1 MQVST
6 VRRPEGPVLSAQG
19 DSPGSQRPGH
29 AATLKGAFT
38 VPCPFDLNAP
48 FRACHVGAD
57 RVTGLWPVLTEPALQ
72 ADERG
77 PGRVCW
83 TLPVVSENHSLSV
96 GAWWGI
102 PGFNGPN
109 TEHFFL
115 RS

>member
-38 VPCPFDLNAP
+38 MPRSFDQSTLNAP
-48 FRACHVGAD
+48 FRACNVGAD
-57 RVTGLWPVLTEPALQ
+57 RVTRLWPVLTEPALQ

-77 PGRVCW
+77 PGRACW
-83 TLPVVSENHSLSV
+83 TLSV
-96 GAWWGI
+96 AGC
-102 PGFNGPN
+102 
-109 TEHFFL
+109 
-115 RS
+115 R